1 MKTLLLSLFVTCL
14 LGVSAV
20 HAQRKTANRTMDEVL
35 TDYVRAMETNDTA
48 MLADCFH
55 SSVFPLFET
64 TRQAFANQIFASVNK
79 IGFAVHFERAPY
91 QTIKKEY
98 TANQIAYQSLGIVWK
113 ASWRVKAGSKD
124 GPELKKMAEIYRSM
138 YKNMQEVYQL
148 MYNIPADVE
157 LVSLN
162 EKKGELVVLQPE
174 TNLFVYEK
182 SKREWRL
189 VPRTYSALQMMSTT
203 SSTKPKATKKR

>member
-1 MKTLLLSLFVTCL
+1 MKTLLLLLLSTCL
-14 LGVSAV
+14 LGLSVSY
-20 HAQRKTANRTMDEVL
+20 AQRKTANRTIDEVL
-35 TDYVRAMETNDTA
+35 TDYIRAVETHDTTL
-48 MLADCFH
+48 LADCFH

-64 TRQAFANQIFASVNK
+64 TRQGFANQIFTSINK
-79 IGFAVHFERAPY
+79 IGFTVHFERAPY
-91 QTIKKEY
+91 QSIKKEY
-98 TANQIAYQSLGIVWK
+98 TVDQIAYQSLGVVWK

-148 MYNIPADVE
+148 TYNIPADVE

-182 SKREWRL
+182 SKREWRM
-189 VPRTYSALQMMSTT
+189 VPRNYSALQMMSAA
-203 SSTKPKATKKR
+203 SSTKPKTTKKR